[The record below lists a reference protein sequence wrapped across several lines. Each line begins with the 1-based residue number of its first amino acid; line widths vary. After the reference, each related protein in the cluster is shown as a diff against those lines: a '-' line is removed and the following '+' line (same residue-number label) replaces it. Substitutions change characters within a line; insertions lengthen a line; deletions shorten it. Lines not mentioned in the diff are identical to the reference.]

1 MSVNIFFPFLTSF
14 VIFLIFTCFYNVP
27 MSKANSPGLEQLQSI
42 TNSLFNKLLITILS
56 MLNRVLK
63 LCFFVINLLEVLK
76 IGNKKIENT
85 PV

>member
-42 TNSLFNKLLITILS
+42 TNSVFNKLLITILS
-56 MLNRVLK
+56 MLNRAL
-63 LCFFVINLLEVLK
+63 LFVINLLEVLK